1 MAASAS
7 ASPLV
12 NVTSPSPDAQTPAQS
27 VPQSPRVMS
36 PTTAEGFG
44 DSLVGSS
51 KSSVE
56 DSPSRNGS
64 PDASRS
70 RSPPAATSPDRSTN
84 SLSQSREDAQRPSF
98 PHQKTAERLR
108 DLRETLAS
116 PPNSPFTQ
124 ALHLS
129 AGPKSPTSKAN
140 SRAASRATSRERGE
154 NTGASSPTSPS
165 FANNPQVQKIT
176 KAAIPQSPRLSATR
190 TSSMDI
196 PGLIHS
202 RRPSGLTE
210 DEFGSKLVIVMV
222 GLPARGKSFLVKKL
236 TRYLSWLQYD
246 TKVRITFIFS
256 ALLMAGLQRRQS

>member
-1 MAASAS
+1 
-7 ASPLV
+7 
-12 NVTSPSPDAQTPAQS
+12 
-27 VPQSPRVMS
+27 MS

-44 DSLVGSS
+44 DSLIGSS

-56 DSPSRNGS
+56 DSPSRDES

-70 RSPPAATSPDRSTN
+70 RSPPSATSPDRSN
-84 SLSQSREDAQRPSF
+84 SMSQSREDSHRPAF

-129 AGPKSPTSKAN
+129 AGPKSPTPKSS
-140 SRAASRATSRERGE
+140 SRAASRATSRERSDK
-154 NTGASSPTSPS
+154 TGASSPTSPS
-165 FANNPQVQKIT
+165 FANNPQVQKVS
-176 KAAIPQSPRLSATR
+176 KASVPQSPRLSATR

-202 RRPSGLTE
+202 RRPSGLAE

-246 TKVRITFIFS
+246 TKVSTIVHLSSKLIFFRS
-256 ALLMAGLQRRQS
+256 ST